1 MTILS
6 CLLFLL
12 IGLTSPIS
20 IDLSIS
26 WQKEKSFDL
35 TDEEELVPYLVI
47 KYSNKSE
54 KDYYLPSLLSTNSV
68 APLFSMPS
76 VFEEEIRDRFNQR
89 QTYELVSGHKGSK
102 QLLYLYFSKSKENVL
117 GTEVDVGN
125 GYTEFCRQCDY
136 ALGYY
141 YARKYNL
148 EERQKSHFKPQELR
162 YYRSMKKSGRFIFL
176 KAGESFEQMV
186 DLSFF
191 SRAKMWCLI
200 IIDDQVI
207 PEEYYC
213 YYSGGVRK
221 SRLPENVRG
230 YHLYKDTIIGSQVL
244 IDCLEQ

>member
-6 CLLFLL
+6 CFWL
-12 IGLTSPIS
+12 ISMVLTSPIS

-35 TDEEELVPYLVI
+35 TEEEELVPYLVI
-47 KYSNKSE
+47 KYSNESE

-76 VFEEEIRDRFNQR
+76 VFEEEIRDSFNQLP
-89 QTYELVSGHKGSK
+89 TDELVSFYNGSYR
-102 QLLYLYFSKSKENVL
+102 LLYLDFSDTKNVIL
-117 GTEVDVGN
+117 GLEEDIGN
-125 GYTEFCRQCDY
+125 GHSEFCRLCDY
-136 ALGYY
+136 DLGYY

-148 EERQKSHFKPQELR
+148 KERQNSHFKPQELR

-176 KAGESFEQMV
+176 KAGDSFEQKV
-186 DLSFF
+186 DMSFF
-191 SRAKMWCLI
+191 HRARMRCLI

-213 YYSGGVRK
+213 FRPGGVRK

-230 YHLYKDTIIGSQVL
+230 YHLYKDTIIGGQIL
-244 IDCLEQ
+244 LDCLE